1 MATAVFDTLQ
11 ASRKLQ
17 AAGISEPH
25 AEAIVSSMSEAFSD
39 TVATKADIESVKK
52 LISDRESTMLRWLMG
67 MMAAAGVSVA
77 IAMIRTFLA

>member
-1 MATAVFDTLQ
+1 MADAKSGEKNQMAAPAPTLDERV
-11 ASRKLQ
+11 ASM
-17 AAGISEPH
+17 
-25 AEAIVSSMSEAFSD
+25 EAD
-39 TVATKADIESVKK
+39 LKHLATKADIESVKK